1 MFLYLL
7 SSMISLFYIFF
18 VLMIRRPPR
27 STRTYTFF
35 PYTTLFRSAEKAARM
50 PSFENSFLNL
60 YLNQRVNLVSA
71 FVSPAVW
78 KSGNVPIDDEAFLAG
93 PIYGGLDLSATT
105 DLTALVMTARD
116 HEGVLHVRPYFWMP
130 QDSVLEASKRDRA
143 PYDVWV
149 REDRKSTRLNSSH

>member
-1 MFLYLL
+1 MF
-7 SSMISLFYIFF
+7 MFVFFSLFFF
-18 VLMIRRPPR
+18 
-27 STRTYTFF
+27 FF
-35 PYTTLFRSAEKAARM
+35 FKQKTAYEMRISDWSSDVCSSDLLEQSAEKAARM
-50 PSFENSFLNL
+50 PSFENSFRNL
-60 YLNQRVNLVSA
+60 YLNQRVNMVSA

-130 QDSVLEASKRDRA
+130 QDSV
-143 PYDVWV
+143 
-149 REDRKSTRLNSSH
+149 

>member
-1 MFLYLL
+1 MDRGAWKAANPAL
-7 SSMISLFYIFF
+7 SSFRSF
-18 VLMIRRPPR
+18 VELEQ
-27 STRTYTFF
+27 
-35 PYTTLFRSAEKAARM
+35 SAEKAARM
-50 PSFENSFLNL
+50 PSFENSFRNL
-60 YLNQRVNLVSA
+60 YLNQRVNMVSA

-130 QDSVLEASKRDRA
+130 QDSVLEASKRSEEHTSELQSLMRISYA
-143 PYDVWV
+143 VFCLKKKKH
-149 REDRKSTRLNSSH
+149 RNRI